1 MPSRNVPMF
10 YYKPILMEGYRYK
23 AFLKM
28 RLHVKNSRYLS
39 ITKVAFKNH
48 SHHLA
53 QDVGII

>member
-1 MPSRNVPMF
+1 MF